1 MRSFLSLLVCFLRV
15 PGLRERRIA
24 GCAAESL
31 CDYSS
36 GGRGGAAFVWT
47 LVSEKPGLVGSWVK
61 TWFCLV
67 CLLLLQGG
75 GARFL

>member
-1 MRSFLSLLVCFLRV
+1 MCSFLSLLSCFLGV

-24 GCAAESL
+24 GSVAESV
-31 CDYSS
+31 CDYSW
-36 GGRGGAAFVWT
+36 GGGGAFVRRV
-47 LVSEKPGLVGSWVK
+47 VSEKPELVGSWVK

-67 CLLLLQGG
+67 CLLLLEGG